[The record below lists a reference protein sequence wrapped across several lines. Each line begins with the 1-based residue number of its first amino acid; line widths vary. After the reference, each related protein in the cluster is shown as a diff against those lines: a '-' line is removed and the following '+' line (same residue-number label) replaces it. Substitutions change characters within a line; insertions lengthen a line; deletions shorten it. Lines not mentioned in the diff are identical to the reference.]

1 MPTYDYHCAAN
12 EQTVQVLHRISQDVK
27 TWGDVCTLAK
37 LELGSTPADAPVTK
51 VHLGAHTM
59 HRRNVGS
66 DSSGGS
72 AFGAMT
78 TTRAYHN
85 TKNFDR

>member
-12 EQTVQVLHRISQDVK
+12 DQTVQVVHPMSQDIN
-27 TWGDVCTLAK
+27 TWGDVCALAQR
-37 LELGSTPADAPVTK
+37 ELGKTPADAPVTK
-51 VHLGAHTM
+51 VHLGISYM
-59 HRRNVGS
+59 HRRNIGS
-66 DSSGGS
+66 DSTGGG

-85 TKNFDR
+85 TKNFDK

>member
-12 EQTVQVLHRISQDVK
+12 DRTVQVMHRISQDIK
-27 TWGDVCTLAK
+27 TWGDVCALAG
-37 LELGSTPADAPVTK
+37 LELGDTPADAPVSK
-51 VHLGAHTM
+51 IHLGIGYL

-66 DSSGGS
+66 DSVGGG

-85 TKNFDR
+85 TKNFDK

>member
-1 MPTYDYHCAAN
+1 MPIYDYHCAAN
-12 EQTVQVLHRISQDVK
+12 DRTVQITHRMSETVS
-27 TWGDVCTLAK
+27 TWGEVCTYAK
-37 LELGSTPADAPVTK
+37 LELGDVPADAPVAK
-51 VHLGAHTM
+51 VLLAANVV
-59 HRRNVGS
+59 RRKALGS

-85 TKNFDR
+85 TKNFD